1 MPCVLPEIGEL
12 KPWTDPEVVS
22 IGRLPMR
29 PPTVAHRDIAAAR
42 AADRTAS
49 PWWHPLD
56 GRWKFRLA
64 DHPDRVP
71 ASWVD
76 RAARADRHW
85 TTLAVPGNW
94 TLQGVGDH
102 PHYTN
107 VQMPFDGPPPRLPD
121 RDPTG
126 VYRRTFTLRRG
137 WQGRQVVLH
146 LGGADS
152 VHAVYVNGRFAGYGT
167 DSRLASEYDITP
179 WLVAGR
185 NDLAIVV
192 VRYSA
197 HSYVEDQDQWWM
209 AGLHREVALVS
220 RGATH
225 IDSLVCD
232 AGFRVADAVG
242 TVEVS
247 VKVGGVQPPSK
258 GWAVR
263 TTVETLGGRR
273 LAPSVT
279 TTVPH
284 RFAEP
289 YVFRGHVAS
298 SRFELAGV
306 DPWSAESP
314 SRYRVVAELFDPDG
328 ALVEVHAQLVGFR
341 SVEIRDG
348 DLLVNGRRIWIH
360 GVNRHDHHPDRGKAV
375 TVDDMRADL
384 LAMRRHNI
392 TAVRCSHYPND
403 PRFLDLCDELG
414 MYVIDESNIESHAY
428 NTSLCDDPRYRSAW
442 LARGSRMVERDRNHP
457 SIIMWSLG
465 NESGYGTNHDVL
477 AGWIRSADAS
487 RPLHY
492 EDAIRQ
498 RGWATGGMSAT
509 DVVCPMYSPI
519 ADVAAYDGRRPFF
532 LCEYSHAMGNSNGSL
547 ADYWDVIMSTP
558 RLQGGFI
565 WEWKDH
571 GIRTVLPN
579 GRRGFAY
586 GGQFGEEP
594 HDGNFVADGLMSSDL
609 LPHPAMQEVAWVYR
623 PVAVTRAG
631 RGRLRVENRQAFA
644 ALDGL
649 SARWELLVDGDVV
662 GSGPFEIP
670 DVSPLGSVT
679 AAMPCDVPAD
689 ADAHLAVRF
698 TRRAATPWAAAGH
711 LVAWDQVELRRPPAR
726 RAPSAVSARPVG
738 PVLVSPVELCIFRAP
753 IDNDGYKVL
762 RELSRRIGVGG
773 TALET
778 WLAAG
783 LDRRSAD
790 DVVEH
795 RHDVEVQDDGSVI
808 HAHTVVVPPE
818 LTDLARVGVTFQL
831 PGRFRS
837 VNWYGRG
844 PLENYPDRNRG
855 AVLDV
860 WSAPIDEPPY
870 LVPQEFGLRT
880 ECRWFECAD
889 EASGRTVRIEALSPG
904 SLHCSATHFTTTD
917 LYAAFHQTDLQPR
930 REVVVHADLVHRG
943 LGTASCGPDILERY
957 RVVPGT
963 YRFTYRLVAGHR
975 AAASHGG
982 RGTSLRGATAGTRR
996 RGSR

>member
-1 MPCVLPEIGEL
+1 VVPEIGEL
-12 KPWTDPEVVS
+12 RPWTDPEVVS

-29 PPTVAHRDIAAAR
+29 PPTTAHRDIPAAR
-42 AADRTAS
+42 AADRVAS
-49 PWWHPLD
+49 PWWRALD

-64 DHPDRVP
+64 EHPDRVP
-71 ASWVD
+71 ASWVGRAVGDD
-76 RAARADRHW
+76 RRW

-94 TLQGVGDH
+94 TVQGVDDH

-121 RDPTG
+121 RNPSG
-126 VYRRTFTLRRG
+126 VYRRTFTVPRAWRD
-137 WQGRQVVLH
+137 RQLVLH
-146 LGGADS
+146 VGAADS
-152 VHAVYVNGRFAGYGT
+152 VHAVYVNGQFAGYGT
-167 DSRLASEYDITP
+167 DNRLASEYDITS

-209 AGLHREVALVS
+209 AGLHREVALIS
-220 RGATH
+220 RGTTNLA
-225 IDSLVCD
+225 SLVCD
-232 AGFRVADAVG
+232 AGFRVADGVGTLDVSAAVG
-242 TVEVS
+242 GTRA
-247 VKVGGVQPPSK
+247 PSQ

-289 YVFRGHVAS
+289 YVFRGHIAS

-306 DPWSAESP
+306 DPWSAERP
-314 SRYRVVAELFDPDG
+314 SRYRVVAELLDPDG
-328 ALVEVHAQLVGFR
+328 TVVEVHAQLIGFR
-341 SVEIRDG
+341 SVETRDG

-375 TVDDMRADL
+375 TVDDMRDDL

-457 SIIMWSLG
+457 SVVIWSLG
-465 NESGYGTNHDVL
+465 NESGYGVNHDAL
-477 AGWIRSADAS
+477 AGWIRASDPS

-498 RGWATGGMSAT
+498 RGWTTGGMNAT
-509 DVVCPMYSPI
+509 DVVCPMYPPI
-519 ADVAAYDGRRPFF
+519 ADVAAYDGRRPFV

-547 ADYWDVIMSTP
+547 ADYWDVIQSTP

-571 GIRTVLPN
+571 GIRTILPN
-579 GRRGFAY
+579 GKRGFAY
-586 GGQFGEEP
+586 GGQFGEDP

-609 LPHPAMQEVAWVYR
+609 VPHPGIQEVAWVYR
-623 PVAVTRAG
+623 PVAVTKAG
-631 RGRLRVENRQAFA
+631 RGKLRIENRQAFTGLDWLA
-644 ALDGL
+644 AT
-649 SARWELLVDGDVV
+649 WELIVEGAVV

-670 DVSPLGSVT
+670 HTEPLG
-679 AAMPCDVPAD
+679 AARVALPCAVPD
-689 ADAHLAVRF
+689 GDDAHLSIRF
-698 TRRAATPWAAAGH
+698 AQRAATPWAEAGH

-726 RAPSAVSARPVG
+726 RMPTQVSARPVG
-738 PVLVSPVELCIFRAP
+738 RELASPVELCIFRAP
-753 IDNDGYKVL
+753 IDNDGYKIL

-773 TALET
+773 TALEK
-778 WLAAG
+778 WLTAG
-783 LDRRSAD
+783 LDQGPAD
-790 DVVEH
+790 EVVEH
-795 RHDVEVQDDGSVI
+795 VHRVEIGDDGSEI
-808 HAHTVVVPPE
+808 HAHTVIVPPD
-818 LTDLARVGVTFQL
+818 LDDLARVGVTFRL

-837 VNWYGRG
+837 VRWYGRG

-855 AVLDV
+855 ALLGV
-860 WSAPIDEPPY
+860 WSGPIDDPPY

-880 ECRWFECAD
+880 ECRWFECVD
-889 EASGRTVRIEALSPG
+889 DASGRAVRVEALSPG
-904 SLHCSATHFTTTD
+904 SLHCSATHFTTADLFAAAHETD
-917 LYAAFHQTDLQPR
+917 LVPR
-930 REVVVHADLVHRG
+930 REVVVHADVVHRG

-957 RVVPGT
+957 RVEPGT
-963 YRFTYRLVAGHR
+963 FRFTYRLVAGDLAVSKSR
-975 AAASHGG
+975 D
-982 RGTSLRGATAGTRR
+982 RGTSRLAATTGSR
-996 RGSR
+996 RGGSR

>member
-1 MPCVLPEIGEL
+1 V
-12 KPWTDPEVVS
+12 
-22 IGRLPMR
+22 
-29 PPTVAHRDIAAAR
+29 
-42 AADRTAS
+42 
-49 PWWHPLD
+49 
-56 GRWKFRLA
+56 
-64 DHPDRVP
+64 
-71 ASWVD
+71 
-76 RAARADRHW
+76 
-85 TTLAVPGNW
+85 
-94 TLQGVGDH
+94 QGVGDH

-107 VQMPFDGPPPRLPD
+107 IQMPFDGPPPRLPD
-121 RDPTG
+121 RNPTG
-126 VYRRTFTLRRG
+126 VYRRTFTVPQG
-137 WQGRQVVLH
+137 WRGRQVVLH
-146 LGGADS
+146 VGAADS

-209 AGLHREVALVS
+209 AGLHREVALIS
-220 RGATH
+220 LGAPH
-225 IDSLVCD
+225 VASLVCD
-232 AGFRVADAVG
+232 AGFRVADGAG
-242 TVEVS
+242 TAEVS
-247 VKVGGVQPPSK
+247 VTVGGTHPPSK

-263 TTVETLGGRR
+263 TTVETLAGRR

-279 TTVPH
+279 AAVPH

-289 YVFRGHVAS
+289 YVFRGHVVS
-298 SRFELAGV
+298 SRFDLAGV
-306 DPWSAESP
+306 DPWSAERP
-314 SRYRVVAELFDPDG
+314 TRYRVVAELLDPDG
-328 ALVEVHAQLVGFR
+328 VVVEVHAQLVGFR

-375 TVDDMRADL
+375 TVADMRDDL

-392 TAVRCSHYPND
+392 TSVRCSHYPND

-428 NTSLCDDPRYRSAW
+428 NTSLCDDARYRSTW
-442 LARGSRMVERDRNHP
+442 LARGSRMVERDRSHP

-465 NESGYGTNHDVL
+465 NESGYGANHDAL
-477 AGWIRSADAS
+477 AGWIRAADPS

-498 RGWATGGMSAT
+498 RGWTTGGMNVT
-509 DVVCPMYSPI
+509 DVVCPMYAPI

-547 ADYWDVIMSTP
+547 ADYWDVILTTP

-579 GRRGFAY
+579 GKRGFAY

-609 LPHPAMQEVAWVYR
+609 VPHPGMQEVAWVYR
-623 PVAVTRAG
+623 PVAVSRAG
-631 RGRLRVENRQAFA
+631 RSKLLVENRQAFSD
-644 ALDGL
+644 LDGL
-649 SARWELLVDGDVV
+649 SARWELLVDGNVV
-662 GSGPFEIP
+662 GSGPFEVP
-670 DVSPLGSVT
+670 DVAPLGSATV
-679 AAMPCDVPAD
+679 ALPCDVPAG
-689 ADAHLAVRF
+689 ADVHLSVGFIRQ
-698 TRRAATPWAAAGH
+698 AATPWAAAGH
-711 LVAWDQVELRRPPAR
+711 LVAWDQVELRRPAAR
-726 RAPSAVSARPVG
+726 RKPSATSARPVG
-738 PVLVSPVELCIFRAP
+738 RMLTSPVELCVFRAP
-753 IDNDGYKVL
+753 IDNDGYKLL
-762 RELSRRIGVGG
+762 RELGRRIGVGG

-783 LDRRSAD
+783 LDRRPAD
-790 DVVEH
+790 EVVDHVHRVDVA
-795 RHDVEVQDDGSVI
+795 DDGSEI

-818 LTDLARVGVTFQL
+818 LHDLARVGVTFQL

-837 VNWYGRG
+837 VHWYGRG

-855 AVLDV
+855 AVLGE
-860 WSAPIDEPPY
+860 WSAPIDDSPY

-880 ECRWFECAD
+880 DCRWFECVD

-904 SLHCSATHFTTTD
+904 SLHCSATHFTTADLFAAAHETD
-917 LYAAFHQTDLQPR
+917 LRPR
-930 REVVVHADLVHRG
+930 RDVVVHADVVHRG

-957 RVVPGT
+957 RVAPGT
-963 YRFTYRLVAGHR
+963 YRFTYRLVAGDLAETR
-975 AAASHGG
+975 SMSQPVGSGSAG
-982 RGTSLRGATAGTRR
+982 RGTSRRAATTGNRR
-996 RGSR
+996 RGSRSGRAS